1 MKTNIWKECSSVTQ
15 KAFLLPNFRCCFPLP
30 FDKSLASRGDS
41 CGRAANALS
50 GEVASAQAHKVF
62 VGWVRCNFKLIDELL
77 CGVYSLRHALGTDET
92 LNYRDQEEA

>member
-1 MKTNIWKECSSVTQ
+1 MEGQ
-15 KAFLLPNFRCCFPLP
+15 QMLFLEKWPQPKLTRC
-30 FDKSLASRGDS
+30 
-41 CGRAANALS
+41 
-50 GEVASAQAHKVF
+50 